1 MKARGFVHVVLL
13 IIMLVFVAL
22 FLSAFLW
29 TCFHQPATGD
39 DPSLIRVEPPAFEP
53 SAVIAPS
60 GSEEQDKETGEEP
73 SSSGFGE
80 REEVQAVP
88 ETPLRELPPPKH
100 LLSFPHFPGFG
111 WRSAFI
117 KIPSVPT
124 FTREAI
130 VRPVVPD
137 PPFMFEPMVMTEEE
151 WDLFYG
157 GSFKEEE
164 YNDDFFA
171 DFFVVGEDAVIQ
183 YDDGFYYLGL
193 YVNNELIGDIEVEF
207 VGEQRLLN
215 ANELSQY
222 VGPYITD
229 AANQRLFGDG
239 LAYIS
244 LEELRSR
251 NVEARYD
258 AAEFAVYL
266 QFSLEDMPERT
277 ISITSRSIN
286 RREQYGIS
294 GAIVLDPA
302 KFAVASSLSL
312 YGMLDY
318 DADFSAINQKLLS
331 LSVSNRISTLGIGL
345 NVYFSLSS
353 MQPYFNP
360 GTWNGFYDFVES
372 SHRLSFG
379 HVGTNLSN
387 KNLDSYTNVGFTFE
401 KNYAYGTERAKG
413 NQFEYR
419 IVLVEPSEVKIT
431 INGEE
436 VFKRSFQAG
445 TYRLRD
451 FVFTQGANQIKIT
464 IIPDSHPEDERVEY
478 VDMGYDYRLLGK
490 GDSLYGFGFSVPRQK
505 SSSTTSALSIP
516 WFDDQYLSYHLDAF
530 TATYYQQTGLTDVFT
545 FTSELAFSPGVFS
558 GMFNGVYATMVG
570 TSQLQLSLGLDASKL
585 TPSFSASLSH
595 RYSGLPDSGFGTI
608 SGTLNHSIPAKE
620 SGSTHTTNTTLSL
633 SYSGSFTENI
643 RYTLSGNLL
652 YNSAN
657 QAPGWS
663 ASFATGF
670 SPFSGFSLSGSIT
683 ANGSSSNPLSPT
695 LSAQI
700 SGSYTFSP
708 KLSANASTS
717 VRSGSPFFDGTAS
730 SSAGMS
736 WRPTGNDSVNL
747 SLSGFRFEDP
757 GNHSIVAAWA
767 HSGELSNFSLRQQIS
782 NSYQDMT
789 TTFTA
794 STALAYAD
802 GAFGIGRAVGES
814 FLLVKPV
821 GNLKDSDISIARSLD
836 SSPSALSR
844 PLGSALYNSVTPN
857 ATNSIVVFSSGISEY
872 STGTSFVY
880 ELSPRSRQSFVA
892 RLDVEPSFTVSGVLY
907 MPDGSPYIQ
916 YSSPVYE
923 VILNAAGEEELIRND
938 SLYLFTDQE
947 GRYIISEV
955 ASGTYLFDLQVD
967 DLWYAVRFVVPDI
980 SSQDLG
986 LERVLLLEDFWV
998 SDPAFEQR
1006 IIVKDA
1012 FTGVPVGE
1020 ETDVFGT
1027 GLAAGYDAEV
1037 TLEVIERID
1046 EETFWTIIFPP
1057 FDERDFG
1064 FESFAQDGFVTE
1076 DDYAFDEDMFNS
1088 MIDLEATDPT
1098 AQQVV
1103 TAAP

>member
-1 MKARGFVHVVLL
+1 MKARGFAHAVLL
-13 IIMLVFVAL
+13 IIMLVLVTL
-22 FLSAFLW
+22 FLSAFIW
-29 TCFHQPATGD
+29 TCFHQPISEDT
-39 DPSLIRVEPPAFEP
+39 PSLIRVEPPAPEQ
-53 SAVIAPS
+53 SSVVAPS
-60 GSEEQDKETGEEP
+60 ESEEKDMETREEP
-73 SSSGFGE
+73 SPSGVGE
-80 REEVQAVP
+80 REKVQAVP
-88 ETPLRELPPPKH
+88 GTPLRELPPLRH

-117 KIPSVPT
+117 KIPSVPS
-124 FTREAI
+124 FTREAT
-130 VRPVVPD
+130 VSPVVPD
-137 PPFMFEPMVMTEEE
+137 PPFMFEPMVLTEEE

-157 GSFKEEE
+157 GSFEEEE
-164 YNDDFFA
+164 YTDDFFA
-171 DFFVVGEDAVIQ
+171 DFFIVGEDAVIQ

-215 ANELSQY
+215 TNELSQY

-244 LEELRSR
+244 LEELRR
-251 NVEARYD
+251 GNVEARYD

-387 KNLDSYTNVGFTFE
+387 RNLGTSTNVGFTFE

-505 SSSTTSALSIP
+505 STSATSALSIP

-595 RYSGLPDSGFGTI
+595 RYSGPQDSGFGTI
-608 SGTLNHSIPAKE
+608 SGTVNHSIPAKV
-620 SGSTHTTNTTLSL
+620 SGSPYSTNTTLSL
-633 SYSGSFTENI
+633 SYSGSFTDSV

-670 SPFSGFSLSGSIT
+670 SPFSGFSLSGSVS
-683 ANGSSSNPLSPT
+683 ANGASTSPLSPT
-695 LSAQI
+695 ISAQI

-708 KLSANASTS
+708 KLSANTSTS

-747 SLSGFRFEDP
+747 SLSGFRFADP
-757 GNHSIVAAWA
+757 RNHSIVAAWA

-802 GAFGIGRAVGES
+802 GAFGIGKAVGES

-821 GNLKDSDISIARSLD
+821 GDLKDSDISIARSLD
-836 SSPSALSR
+836 SSPSALTR
-844 PLGSALYNSVTPN
+844 PLGSALYNSVSPN

-907 MPDGSPYIQ
+907 MADGSPYIQ

-923 VILNAAGEEELIRND
+923 VILNAAGEEELLRND

-947 GRYIISEV
+947 GRYILSEV
-955 ASGTYLFDLQVD
+955 SSGTYLFDLQVD

-980 SSQDLG
+980 SSEELG

-1006 IIVKDA
+1006 IIVEDA
-1012 FTGVPVGE
+1012 FSGAQVEE
-1020 ETDVFGT
+1020 ETDVFGAE
-1027 GLAAGYDAEV
+1027 LATGYDAQV
-1037 TLEVIERID
+1037 TLEVIERMD

-1057 FDERDFG
+1057 FDESDFG
-1064 FESFAQDGFVTE
+1064 FESFEQDGFVSE
-1076 DDYAFDEDMFNS
+1076 DDYAFDEDMFDS
-1088 MIDLEATDPT
+1088 MVDSEAIDPT

>member
-1 MKARGFVHVVLL
+1 MKARGFAHAIFLVILFVL
-13 IIMLVFVAL
+13 VAL

-29 TCFHQPATGD
+29 TCFNQPRTED
-39 DPSLIRVEPPAFEP
+39 LPS
-53 SAVIAPS
+53 VIKVARPTPKQPTVVAPTI
-60 GSEEQDKETGEEP
+60 GEETKSEETPPQAIV
-73 SSSGFGE
+73 SGAE
-80 REEVQAVP
+80 IPKTVEDSIPQ
-88 ETPLRELPPPKH
+88 LPPPQH

-111 WRSAFI
+111 WRSAYI
-117 KIPSVPT
+117 KVPGVPSFAKAAAVS
-124 FTREAI
+124 
-130 VRPVVPD
+130 PVVPD
-137 PPFMFEPMVMTEEE
+137 PPFLFEPMVLTEEE

-157 GSFKEEE
+157 GSFEEEE
-164 YNDDFFA
+164 YTDDFFA
-171 DFFVVGEDAVIQ
+171 DFFIVGKDTAIQ
-183 YDDGFYYLGL
+183 YEDGFYYLGL
-193 YVNNELIGDIEVEF
+193 YINNEIAGDIEVEF

-215 ANELSQY
+215 TNELAQY
-222 VGPYITD
+222 VGPFITE
-229 AANQRLFGDG
+229 AANQRIFGDG

-244 LEELRSR
+244 LEALQSR

-258 AAEFAVYL
+258 AAEFAIYL

-277 ISITSRSIN
+277 VSITSRSIN

-294 GAIVLDPA
+294 GAIVLEPA

-345 NVYFSLSS
+345 NFYYSLSS
-353 MQPYFNP
+353 LQPYFNP

-387 KNLDSYTNVGFTFE
+387 KNLGSYTNVGITFE

-419 IVLVEPSEVKIT
+419 IVLVEPSEVIIT

-436 VFKRSFQAG
+436 VFKRKFQAG

-464 IIPDSHPEDERVEY
+464 IIPDNHPEDERVEY

-490 GDSLYGFGFSVPRQK
+490 GDSLYGFGFSVPREK
-505 SSSTTSALSIP
+505 STTATTDVSIP
-516 WFDDQYLSYHLDAF
+516 WFNDQYLSYHPDAF

-545 FTSELAFSPGVFS
+545 LTSEIAFSPGIFS
-558 GMFNGVYATMVG
+558 GMFNGVLATMVG

-585 TPSFSASLSH
+585 APSFSASLSH
-595 RYSGLPDSGFGTI
+595 RYSGPQESGFGTI
-608 SGTLNHSIPAKE
+608 SGTVNHSIPAKDA
-620 SGSTHTTNTTLSL
+620 GSPVTTNTSFSL
-633 SYSGSFTENI
+633 SYSGSFTEKV
-643 RYTLSGNLL
+643 RYTLSGNLS
-652 YNSAN
+652 YNSSI
-657 QAPGWS
+657 QYPGWS

-670 SPFSGFSLSGSIT
+670 SPFPGFSLSGSIT
-683 ANGSSSNPLSPT
+683 ANGPSSNPLDPT
-695 LSAQI
+695 VSAQI

-708 KLSANASTS
+708 KLSTNASTS
-717 VRSGSPFFDGTAS
+717 VRSGTPFLDGTAS
-730 SSAGMS
+730 TSMGMS
-736 WRPTGNDSVNL
+736 WRPSGDDSVNL
-747 SLSGFRFEDP
+747 SLSGFRLEDP
-757 GNHSIVAAWA
+757 RNHSIVAAWA
-767 HSGELSNFSLRQQIS
+767 HSGELSNFSLRQQIG

-802 GAFGIGRAVGES
+802 GAFGIGKAVGES
-814 FLLVKPV
+814 FLLVKPT
-821 GNLKDSDISIARSLD
+821 GDLKDSDISIARSLD

-844 PLGSALYNSVTPN
+844 PLGSALYNSLTPN
-857 ATNSIVVFSSGISEY
+857 TKNSIVVFSSGVSEY

-880 ELSPRSRQSFVA
+880 ELTPRSRQSFVA
-892 RLDVEPSFTVSGVLY
+892 RLDMEPSFTVSGVLY
-907 MPDGSPYIQ
+907 MADGSPYVQ

-923 VILNAAGEEELIRND
+923 VRTNAAGEEELIRND
-938 SLYLFTDQE
+938 ALYLFTDQE
-947 GRYIISEV
+947 GRYILSEV
-955 ASGTYLFDLQVD
+955 VSGTYLFDLQVD

-980 SSQDLG
+980 SSEELG
-986 LERVLLLEDFWV
+986 LDRVLLLEDFWV
-998 SDPAFEQR
+998 SDPAFEER
-1006 IIVKDA
+1006 IIVKD
-1012 FTGVPVGE
+1012 TSSGLQVE
-1020 ETDVFGT
+1020 EEMDVFGSE
-1027 GLAAGYDAEV
+1027 LATGYDAQV
-1037 TLEVIERID
+1037 TLEIVERMD

-1057 FDERDFG
+1057 FDESDFG
-1064 FESFAQDGFVTE
+1064 FESFEQDGFVTE
-1076 DDYAFDEDMFNS
+1076 DDFAFDETLFDS
-1088 MIDLEATDPT
+1088 MVDSEASDPT